1 MSQYTCAMCKGVF
14 TLQDTPDWNHEKAIE
29 EFKKEFPDEQKD
41 GKIIVCDDCYK
52 VAMGIKEQFNS
63 EN

>member
-1 MSQYTCAMCKGVF
+1 MSQYTCGMCGGVF
-14 TLQDTPDWNHEKAIE
+14 ELVESADWNSEKAVA

-41 GKIIVCDDCYK
+41 EKVVVCDDCYK
-52 VAMGIKEQFNS
+52 VAMGIKEHFNK